1 MVYNILFSF
10 IIIKIFLTII
20 MKTNLCLLYHEE
32 LWYQVGELIQEL
44 VILIKNCFLI
54 KTINNKNIWNI
65 FGDEILMF
73 FHKFTNSDKEIL
85 PRISLIILTIG
96 ILRFQPS
103 FDEDKIIILEKEIYN
118 STYFRGDN
126 FAIILFFRELVFF
139 YSKITFKD
147 FPGDQLF
154 PIILKKKIVFSEKIR
169 KAINS
174 LWGENFHQ
182 ITQLFQSI
190 EKISKKNQIISSKI
204 EIIKKNFSSM
214 YTINQPNLKIVQ
226 REKFARFSSTKS
238 TYIYYAQKGKYQEK
252 NLKLPLIFHY
262 LPFNL
267 FTWEKE
273 EWFFNNILINTKT
286 KKLDFFFNQV
296 LNRKF
301 CIDTDYY
308 SQFFINL
315 NKYSSKINLR
325 WSYLCKKLN
334 GDKIFIEKL
343 FKFIFP
349 KIPNTAIL
357 TQERELISLVKDCFF
372 ASLVDNNGT
381 GNSSYNIQKILN
393 KISILKTKI
402 LKKI

>member
-1 MVYNILFSF
+1 
-10 IIIKIFLTII
+10 
-20 MKTNLCLLYHEE
+20 
-32 LWYQVGELIQEL
+32 
-44 VILIKNCFLI
+44 
-54 KTINNKNIWNI
+54 
-65 FGDEILMF
+65 
-73 FHKFTNSDKEIL
+73 
-85 PRISLIILTIG
+85 
-96 ILRFQPS
+96 
-103 FDEDKIIILEKEIYN
+103 
-118 STYFRGDN
+118 
-126 FAIILFFRELVFF
+126 
-139 YSKITFKD
+139 
-147 FPGDQLF
+147 
-154 PIILKKKIVFSEKIR
+154 
-169 KAINS
+169 
-174 LWGENFHQ
+174 
-182 ITQLFQSI
+182 
-190 EKISKKNQIISSKI
+190 
-204 EIIKKNFSSM
+204 M
-214 YTINQPNLKIVQ
+214 YTINQPNLRIVQ

-273 EWFFNNILINTKT
+273 EWFFNNLLINTKT

-343 FKFIFP
+343 FKFLFP

>member
-1 MVYNILFSF
+1 
-10 IIIKIFLTII
+10 
-20 MKTNLCLLYHEE
+20 
-32 LWYQVGELIQEL
+32 
-44 VILIKNCFLI
+44 
-54 KTINNKNIWNI
+54 
-65 FGDEILMF
+65 
-73 FHKFTNSDKEIL
+73 
-85 PRISLIILTIG
+85 
-96 ILRFQPS
+96 
-103 FDEDKIIILEKEIYN
+103 
-118 STYFRGDN
+118 
-126 FAIILFFRELVFF
+126 
-139 YSKITFKD
+139 
-147 FPGDQLF
+147 
-154 PIILKKKIVFSEKIR
+154 
-169 KAINS
+169 
-174 LWGENFHQ
+174 
-182 ITQLFQSI
+182 
-190 EKISKKNQIISSKI
+190 
-204 EIIKKNFSSM
+204 M

-286 KKLDFFFNQV
+286 KKLDLFFNQV
-296 LNRKF
+296 LNGKF